1 MAANQTSPPIAPVLH
16 RSLLTGL
23 LMLSVV
29 MVVFKSAGMGPQ
41 FAGEGGML
49 TLAYTLSALSFV
61 LVGVAVLLLKPRV
74 PGRGPRQPVEE
85 YWPSVTGKVLQVWF
99 VMEAAGMSAIVG
111 YFLTGHTITAVAIGV
126 SIAAFIWCGP
136 NAFAKA

>member
-1 MAANQTSPPIAPVLH
+1 MGMNQTNPPVAPILH

-41 FAGEGGML
+41 FAGDGGM
-49 TLAYTLSALSFV
+49 LAYTLSALSFV

-74 PGRGPRQPVEE
+74 PGRGPRQSVEE
-85 YWPSVTGKVLQVWF
+85 YWPSVTGKVLPVWF

-126 SIAAFIWCGP
+126 SIGAFIWCGP

>member
-1 MAANQTSPPIAPVLH
+1 MAITQTNPPVAPILH

-61 LVGVAVLLLKPRV
+61 LVGVAVLFLKPRV

-85 YWPSVTGKVLQVWF
+85 YWPSVTGKVLPVWF

-126 SIAAFIWCGP
+126 SIGAFIWCGP

>member
-1 MAANQTSPPIAPVLH
+1 MAMNQTNPPVAPILH

-41 FAGEGGML
+41 FAGEGGM
-49 TLAYTLSALSFV
+49 LAYTLSALSFV

-85 YWPSVTGKVLQVWF
+85 YWPSVTGKVLPVWF

-126 SIAAFIWCGP
+126 SIGAFIWCGP